1 MLWLSRKW
9 RQRKTLDLLLRDDR
23 PELASEVPPGV
34 VESEIIR
41 LMKKRDF
48 EAVKSIRAYFPQVSP
63 DYHAVQREYGKFSA
77 ENRIDL
83 AQRLYDCLRIE
94 PSEKLGSTTEKES
107 DATLELV
114 VLQKEGPVRDGQLW
128 VLLNMPGL
136 KKKFRRRFSAEECVL
151 LEDGTVCYMTVPVL
165 QKYNLI
171 GHKIGDPYISYSD
184 LGSAELRCKTGTP
197 KQTEE

>member
-34 VESEIIR
+34 VESEIVRLIR
-41 LMKKRDF
+41 KRDF
-48 EAVKSIRAYFPQVSP
+48 DALKSIRAYFPHLAP
-63 DYHAVQREYGKFSA
+63 DCDAVQREYGKLSA
-77 ENRIDL
+77 EKRIDL
-83 AQRLYDCLRIE
+83 AQRLYDCVRIE
-94 PSEKLGSTTEKES
+94 PSEKLGSTTES
-107 DATLELV
+107 VGDTTLELV
-114 VLQKEGPVRDGQLW
+114 ALQKEGPVKDDHYW
-128 VLLNMPGL
+128 VLFSLPDL
-136 KKKFRRRFSAEECVL
+136 KKKFRRRFSADESGL
-151 LEDGTVCYMTVPVL
+151 LEDGTVCYVTVPVF

-184 LGSAELRCKTGTP
+184 LSSAELRGKTGTP